1 MGYLPVADYGVIGDM
16 RSVALVGKHGS
27 IDWCC
32 LPAFDSPS
40 VFGAILDDEKGGFWS
55 VAPRVESDCKQM
67 YLPDTNVL
75 ITRFFADEGMAEVT
89 DFMTVGREPRRIVRI
104 VKAIRGPLA
113 FRMECRPAF
122 DYARQRHEVEL
133 DREGRAA
140 LFRAPAC
147 QFVLQ
152 ADRALER
159 QEGAAVAEFTMQGGE
174 EAVFTLCYDDCG
186 DTARLIAERADG
198 QELLT
203 ETVRYWRSWARQS
216 RYEGRWRET
225 VTRSALVLK
234 LLTYEPTGAIVA
246 APTTSL
252 PERVGGVRNWDY
264 RYTWVR
270 DAAFTVYSLIRLG
283 YTAEAG
289 AFARFMQARAHE
301 EDPKNGPLDV
311 MYGIDGRHDL
321 KEIEL
326 PHLAGYRGSRPVR
339 VGNAAYGHL
348 QLDIY
353 GELMD
358 SLYLYDKHGRPLSY
372 EMWTTVER
380 LLDWVVEH
388 WQDDDRSIWEVRGPT
403 RPFTYSKLQCW
414 VALDRGLRLA
424 RKRSFPSGGVRWYE
438 ERDRIYK
445 AIMTEGWNEGAG
457 SFTQFFGSDA
467 VDASALMMPLML
479 FVAPDDPRM
488 IATLAR
494 IRQDL
499 STDGLVLR
507 YKIGEASHDG
517 LPGGEGFFSVCS
529 FWLVE
534 AMARA
539 GQVEEAQLLFEKLL
553 GYANHLGLYSE
564 EIGLRGELLG
574 NFPQALTHLGLI
586 SAAFN
591 LNRLLPG

>member
-1 MGYLPVADYGVIGDM
+1 MAYLPIENYGVIGDM

-32 LPAFDSPS
+32 LPSFDSPS
-40 VFGAILDDEKGGFWS
+40 VFAAILDDEKGGFWS
-55 VAPRVESDCKQM
+55 LAPVVESAQRQM

-75 ITRFFADEGMAEVT
+75 ISRFFAEEGMAEVI
-89 DFMTVGREPRRIVRI
+89 DFMTVGRDLRRIVRI
-104 VKAIRGPLA
+104 AKAIRGPIA

-122 DYARQRHEVEL
+122 DYARQAHEVVL
-133 DREGRAA
+133 NDGGAV
-140 LFRAPAC
+140 FQAPHY
-147 QFVLQ
+147 QFVLH
-152 ADRALER
+152 ADRPLER
-159 QEGAAVAEFTMQGGE
+159 RGGAAVAEFTLDGGE
-174 EAVFTLCYDDCG
+174 EAVFTLCHCEGADAG
-186 DTARLIAERADG
+186 SLIEEIANG
-198 QELLT
+198 QELLK
-203 ETVRYWRSWARQS
+203 ETVRYWRAWARQS
-216 RYEGRWRET
+216 RYEGRWREI

-252 PERVGGVRNWDY
+252 PEHIGGVRNWDY

-283 YTAEAG
+283 YTAEAA
-289 AFARFMQARAHE
+289 AFARFMQDRARE
-301 EDPKNGPLDV
+301 EAPDDGPLDV
-311 MYGIDGRHDL
+311 MYGIDGRHEL
-321 KEIEL
+321 EEIEL
-326 PHLAGYRGSRPVR
+326 GHLSGYRGSRPVR
-339 VGNAAYGHL
+339 VGNAAYEHL

-358 SLYLYDKHGRPLSY
+358 ALYLYDKHGRPLSY
-372 EMWTTVER
+372 DMWTTVER
-380 LLDWVVEH
+380 LLDWVVKH
-388 WQDDDRSIWEVRGPT
+388 WQDDDRSIWEVRGPK
-403 RPFTYSKLQCW
+403 RPFTFSKLQCW
-414 VALDRGLRLA
+414 VALDRGVRLA
-424 RKRSFPSGGVRWYE
+424 RKRSFPGGGARWYE
-438 ERDRIYK
+438 GRDRIYR
-445 AIMTEGWNEGAG
+445 AIMGDAWNESVQ
-457 SFTQFFGSDA
+457 SFTQYFGSDA
-467 VDASALMMPLML
+467 ADASALMMPLML

-488 IATLAR
+488 LATLAK
-494 IRQDL
+494 IRSDL

-507 YKIGEASHDG
+507 YRIGEASHDG
-517 LPGGEGFFSVCS
+517 LPGNEGYFSVCS

-591 LNRLLPG
+591 LNRLLPA